1 MPIKLHIFNKGID
14 VSLKNIE
21 FIEEGDLRYFR
32 LSNSEDIGINIEYVP
47 LSTSKWDKDNF
58 VIYILEN
65 PYLNAENDV
74 FEVYEE
80 IITSERIGWIFPISV
95 LESNDNDYFNYKNLN
110 DYKYI
115 TYKKLFEFDIKL
127 SAEDFNKD
135 FYKLADLFKDTII
148 CILCKETINKIPDFN
163 FDDYLL
169 SLYNYGYLLKNSTN
183 MANAIYNKVEF
194 IKKMREERS
203 RIIIKKA
210 KFDISENYFTK
221 LLYKEHLLQSES
233 HIVRF
238 FFLYQIIE
246 YLIEI
251 EFENQ
256 FQKYLNDFNKKKLL
270 KNDFR
275 ENIINCSRERYL
287 IRYVMTSI
295 KIDTDLATEFVTECD
310 FLFKDMGIITKNSFP
325 DKLYDLRN
333 IMTHRLRDLT
343 TKSDSLIKIIEIF
356 ERVITNLLI
365 NYEKNAALIEEQ

>member
-1 MPIKLHIFNKGID
+1 MPIKLHISDKDEDLI
-14 VSLKNIE
+14 LANIK
-21 FIEEGDLRYFR
+21 FIEDGGLRYFR
-32 LSNSEDIGINIEYVP
+32 IHNLEDIGINIKYVP
-47 LSTSKWDKDNF
+47 ISTSIWNKDNF
-58 VIYILEN
+58 VIYLLEN

-80 IITSERIGWIFPISV
+80 KITSERIGWIFPISV
-95 LESNDNDYFNYKNLN
+95 LESNDNDYINYKNLN

-115 TYKKLFEFDIKL
+115 TYQKLFEFDLKL
-127 SAEDFNKD
+127 STGEYYNDFCMLAEF
-135 FYKLADLFKDTII
+135 FKDTII

-169 SLYNYGYLLKNSTN
+169 SLYNYGYLIKNSTI
-183 MANAIYNKVEF
+183 MANAIYDKDEF
-194 IKKMREERS
+194 KKKMREERS

-246 YLIEI
+246 YFMEI

-256 FQKYLNDFNKKKLL
+256 FQKYLDKFNNKKLL

-287 IRYVMTSI
+287 IRDIIAST
-295 KIDTDLATEFVTECD
+295 KIDSDLTTEFINECD
-310 FLFKDMGIITKNSFP
+310 FLFKDMGIITKDSFS

-343 TKSDSLIKIIEIF
+343 TKSESLKKITEIF
-356 ERVITNLLI
+356 ERVITNFLI
-365 NYEKNAALIEEQ
+365 NYEKNEIPLEE